1 MPGQSK
7 SIGFLLFYLF
17 LLYVRPQ
24 EFIPVLSGIPLLP
37 VVLVLATVFWFKEPH
52 RDMQSPQFK
61 LMGWL
66 YFLMCWSLLK
76 GGLFEQAGEVLGGF
90 FPPLLLFI
98 LIASGI
104 NTLSRMRMLFV
115 VIGIVMT
122 IISLHSIDEA
132 ANGIGWTG
140 AVPLQGRVIYLGFLS
155 DPNDLSMAM
164 LMALP
169 LMGYTAYKAG
179 LIMRVFWLAA
189 IGALMYA
196 IALCDS
202 RGAMLAL
209 ACMLLHFCVLR
220 FGVRRSMLVAPFML
234 APLAFLGSSR
244 MGDMSAKEESAEGR
258 VRAWQQG
265 FLMFYSNPLFGVGR
279 GEFTSYHHI
288 TAHNSYMLVLAE
300 LGFVGFWVWISLL
313 GLSVLMCA
321 AMEFQTECD
330 VPSPGVVDRPG
341 GALVASL
348 PPEDWNEVRLCARA
362 VWLGFT
368 GGLAAMFFLSR
379 SYTTI
384 LYVHVAM
391 VVAMWQMARRS
402 NSRLSPIT
410 WATHAKKMFYTSV
423 GGVIFLNLV
432 TRKLGD

>member
-1 MPGQSK
+1 MQRQSK
-7 SIGFLLFYLF
+7 SIVFLLFYLF

-24 EFIPVLSGIPLLP
+24 EFIPALSGIPLLP
-37 VVLVLATVFWFKEPH
+37 VVLVLATVFWLKEPH
-52 RDMQSPQFK
+52 RDLQAPQFK
-61 LMGWL
+61 LMGWF

-76 GGLFEQAGEVLGGF
+76 GGLFEQAADVLGGF

-104 NTLSRMRMLFV
+104 NTLARMRMLFV

-140 AVPLQGRVIYLGFLS
+140 AQPLQGRVIYLGFLS

-169 LMGYTAYKAG
+169 LMAYTAYKAG
-179 LIMRVFWLAA
+179 WFMRVFWLAT

-220 FGVRRSMLVAPFML
+220 FGVRRSMFVAPFML

-300 LGFVGFWVWISLL
+300 LGFFGFWVWISLL
-313 GLSVLMCA
+313 ALSVLMCV
-321 AMEFQTECD
+321 AMEFQTECESP
-330 VPSPGVVDRPG
+330 VPAPATQT
-341 GALVASL
+341 GAAPVAPL
-348 PPEDWNEVRLCARA
+348 PAEDWNEVRLCARA
-362 VWLGFT
+362 IWLGLT

-384 LYVHVAM
+384 LYVHLAM
-391 VVAMWQMARRS
+391 VVAMWQVARRS
-402 NSRLSPIT
+402 NARLSPIT
-410 WATHAKKMFYTSV
+410 WATHAKKMFFTSL

-432 TRKLGD
+432 TRKLGG